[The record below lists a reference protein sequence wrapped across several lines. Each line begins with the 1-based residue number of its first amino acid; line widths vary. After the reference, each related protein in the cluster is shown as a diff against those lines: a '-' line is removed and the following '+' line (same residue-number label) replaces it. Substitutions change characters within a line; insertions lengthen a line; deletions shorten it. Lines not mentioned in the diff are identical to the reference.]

1 MTHKEQ
7 VQVSAVLCQKW
18 INLSEQIAYKE
29 SQLKKEFNV
38 ENQLNIDA
46 EKYAKNESGLAKFL
60 GLLRDWGLC
69 LLLPG
74 MPVALLF
81 ICFKLNLYTDF
92 IKAYG
97 QWVGVLALVLFI
109 IACMISTILDKNKYK
124 RRINK
129 FKKNNKKSYE
139 NKSAEIHT
147 YNANINS
154 EIYKIKSKKVALE
167 QQMRDKTVCC
177 IHPDYWYAGPQL
189 FYLIDAGRADTLK
202 EAINLFENIK
212 ENERKR
218 LAEEVAAEERR
229 WAKIEQ
235 MLEEDEKLDKLKR
248 TIQSAIYDIF

>member
-1 MTHKEQ
+1 MTEKDKIQ
-7 VQVSAVLCQKW
+7 AAAVLCGRWNK
-18 INLSEQIAYKE
+18 LSEQIAYKE

-46 EKYAKNESGLAKFL
+46 EKYAKNETGLAKFL
-60 GLLRDWGLC
+60 GLLRNWGLC

-81 ICFKLNLYTDF
+81 ICFKLNLYTDL
-92 IKAYG
+92 IKAHG
-97 QWVGVLALVLFI
+97 QWVGVLAVVLFI
-109 IACMISTILDKNKYK
+109 AACIISTILDKNKHK
-124 RRINK
+124 RRLNR
-129 FKKNNKKSYE
+129 FKKDNKKSYE
-139 NKSAEIHT
+139 KKSAEIHT
-147 YNANINS
+147 YNAKIKS

-167 QQMRDKTVCC
+167 QQMRDRTVCC

-202 EAINLFENIK
+202 EAINLFKNIK

-218 LAEEVAAEERR
+218 LGEEAAAEERR
-229 WAKIEQ
+229 WAKIEE